1 MIAERGRV
9 IGRTIARPTMQLD
22 DLLGHHATLP
32 IRRFAAAGAVLAVDP
47 GDPDPDA
54 LTVLLPSAEVP
65 ADARAGD
72 AVRVF
77 VHLDSEERPIA
88 TTRVPKLALGE
99 VTFLTVTACTEI
111 GAFVDWGLGKELLVP
126 FAEQSRELFVGER
139 QPIGLY
145 LDRSRRL
152 AGTMY
157 VSDLFGDRRR
167 VARDEWIEGEAWRN
181 DPDIGLFV
189 ILERAFVGLVPASE
203 PHALH
208 RGQAAR
214 FRVAE
219 TLPDGKL
226 VLSLR
231 QHAYQELAGDAANIL
246 AVLARPEAPQVG
258 DRSDPEAIRAL
269 FGLSKKA
276 FKRAVG
282 HLLKT
287 GAVTIDRTGFVVA
300 TKK

>member
-1 MIAERGRV
+1 
-9 IGRTIARPTMQLD
+9 
-22 DLLGHHATLP
+22 
-32 IRRFAAAGAVLAVDP
+32 
-47 GDPDPDA
+47 
-54 LTVLLPSAEVP
+54 
-65 ADARAGD
+65 
-72 AVRVF
+72 
-77 VHLDSEERPIA
+77 
-88 TTRVPKLALGE
+88 
-99 VTFLTVTACTEI
+99 
-111 GAFVDWGLGKELLVP
+111 VP
-126 FAEQSRELFVGER
+126 FAEQSKELVAGER

-167 VARDEWIEGEAWRN
+167 VVRDEWIEGEAWRN

-189 ILERAFVGLVPASE
+189 ILERAFVGLVPARE
-203 PHALH
+203 PHALE

-231 QHAYQELAGDAANIL
+231 QHAYQELAADAANIL
-246 AVLARPEAPQVG
+246 AVLARPRAPEIG

-276 FKRAVG
+276 FKRAIG
-282 HLLKT
+282 HLLKQ
-287 GAVTIDRTGFVVA
+287 GAVTIDARGFVVPA
-300 TKK
+300 PKAR

>member
-1 MIAERGRV
+1 M
-9 IGRTIARPTMQLD
+9 TDLD
-22 DLLGHHATLP
+22 ALLGCHATLP
-32 IRRFAAAGAVLAVDP
+32 IRRLAAAGAFLALDAADP
-47 GDPDPDA
+47 GPDA
-54 LTVLLPSAEVP
+54 VTVLLPAAEVP
-65 ADARAGD
+65 AGARTGD
-72 AVRVF
+72 PVRVF
-77 VHLDSEERPIA
+77 IHLDSEERPIA

-99 VTFLTVTACTEI
+99 VAFLTVTACTEI

-126 FAEQSRELFVGER
+126 FSEQSKELVVGER

-167 VARDEWIEGEAWRN
+167 VVRDEWIEGEAWRN

-189 ILERAFVGLVPASE
+189 ILERTFVGLVPARE
-203 PHALH
+203 PHGLQ

-214 FRVAE
+214 FRVAD

-231 QHAYQELAGDAANIL
+231 QHAYQELAADAANIL
-246 AVLARPEAPQVG
+246 AVLMHPRPPRVG
-258 DRSDPEAIRAL
+258 DRSDPDAIRSL

-287 GAVTIDRTGFVVA
+287 GAVAIDAQGFVVA
-300 TKK
+300 RPATGSNT

>member
-1 MIAERGRV
+1 VAWRV
-9 IGRTIARPTMQLD
+9 IGRIMRLPTMPLD

-32 IRRFAAAGAVLAVDP
+32 IRRFAAAGAFLAVDP

-54 LTVLLPSAEVP
+54 DTLLLPGSEVP

-72 AVRVF
+72 PVRVF

-99 VTFLTVTACTEI
+99 VAFLTVTACTEI

-139 QPIGLY
+139 EPIGLY

-189 ILERAFVGLVPASE
+189 ILERTFVGLVPASE
-203 PHALH
+203 PHALQ

-246 AVLARPEAPQVG
+246 AVLTRPRAPQVG

-282 HLLKT
+282 HLLKA
-287 GAVTIDRTGFVVA
+287 GAVTIDQAGFVVA
-300 TKK
+300 IKK

>member
-1 MIAERGRV
+1 
-9 IGRTIARPTMQLD
+9 MQLD
-22 DLLGHHATLP
+22 DLLGHNVTLP
-32 IRRFAAAGAVLAVDP
+32 IRRLAAAGAFLAVDP
-47 GDPDPDA
+47 GDPEPDA
-54 LTVLLPSAEVP
+54 LTVLLPAAEVP
-65 ADARAGD
+65 AGARTGD
-72 AVRVF
+72 AVAVF

-88 TTRVPKLALGE
+88 TTRVPKLCLGE
-99 VTFLTVTACTEI
+99 VAFLTVTAATEI

-126 FAEQSRELFVGER
+126 FAEQSRELVAGDRE
-139 QPIGLY
+139 PIGLY
-145 LDRSRRL
+145 LDRSGRL

-157 VSDLFGDRRR
+157 VSDMFGDRRR
-167 VARDEWIEGEAWRN
+167 VVRDEWIFGEAWRN

-214 FRVAE
+214 FRVAD

-231 QHAYQELAGDAANIL
+231 QHAYQELASDAANIL
-246 AVLARPEAPQVG
+246 AVLTRPQPPEVG
-258 DRSDPEAIRAL
+258 DRSDPDAIRAL

-282 HLLKT
+282 HLLKQ
-287 GAVTIDRTGFVVA
+287 GAVTIDRRGFVVA
-300 TKK
+300 RRT

>member
-1 MIAERGRV
+1 MPLSA
-9 IGRTIARPTMQLD
+9 
-22 DLLGHHATLP
+22 LLGHTANLP
-32 IRRFAAAGAVLAVDP
+32 IRRFAAAGAVLAVEPD
-47 GDPDPDA
+47 DPDPDA
-54 LTVLLPSAEVP
+54 DTVLLPSAEVP
-65 ADARAGD
+65 AGARAGD

-77 VHLDSEERPIA
+77 VYLDSDERPIA
-88 TTRVPKLALGE
+88 TTRVPKLGLGE
-99 VTFLTVTACTEI
+99 VAFLTVTARTEI

-126 FAEQSRELFVGER
+126 FAEQSKELFPGDRE
-139 QPIGLY
+139 PIGLY
-145 LDRSRRL
+145 LDRSERL

-167 VARDEWIEGEAWRN
+167 VVRDEWIEGEAWRN
-181 DPDIGLFV
+181 DPDIGLFA

-203 PHALH
+203 PHALG

-214 FRVAE
+214 FRVAD

-231 QHAYQELAGDAANIL
+231 QHAYQELATDAAHIL
-246 AVLARPEAPQVG
+246 AVLTRPGAPRVG
-258 DRSDPEAIRAL
+258 DRSDPETIRAL

-282 HLLKT
+282 HLLKA
-287 GAVTIDRTGFVVA
+287 GSVAIDADGLVA
-300 TKK
+300 PRPPPRGDR